1 MKLYNFLDLKKE
13 STQKDIK
20 KAYYKLAKIYHPDKK
35 TGNEL
40 MFKKIKSAYDILSDI
55 ELRTKYDKT
64 LNNNE
69 TPYDLLQ
76 DIIKKFELN
85 NVENIINIIYD
96 KNKFKNDFND
106 FNFYKIFKNIK
117 FNIFKNKESLNI
129 YKDVT
134 FTFND
139 IYNNKFKIIN
149 VNNNSQIIYPEIY
162 YEELIFKNMGFQH
175 NNINGDLIINI
186 VIENNDYDI
195 LDNYDILY
203 KKKNINKLLLPND
216 DIINITHNTHIVDN
230 KFYILKN
237 KGLINNENIR
247 GNLYIPI

>member
-1 MKLYNFLDLKKE
+1 
-13 STQKDIK
+13 
-20 KAYYKLAKIYHPDKK
+20 
-35 TGNEL
+35 
-40 MFKKIKSAYDILSDI
+40 
-55 ELRTKYDKT
+55 
-64 LNNNE
+64 
-69 TPYDLLQ
+69 
-76 DIIKKFELN
+76 
-85 NVENIINIIYD
+85 
-96 KNKFKNDFND
+96 
-106 FNFYKIFKNIK
+106 
-117 FNIFKNKESLNI
+117 
-129 YKDVT
+129 
-134 FTFND
+134 
-139 IYNNKFKIIN
+139 
-149 VNNNSQIIYPEIY
+149 
-162 YEELIFKNMGFQH
+162 MGFQH